1 MHFVKPYFKCVEL
14 IIITLDIVWILC
26 HSIKLKISV
35 WAELISKYW
44 CYMWCSWNTCSNSI
58 ACYHGVGLHPL
69 SFWVIALVQ
78 FRHCRLANLQSDKV
92 SPSIDFL
99 FAPGL
104 VYVCESCRFDMDV
117 YYQCVC
123 VYYLFVIYL
132 WEVSVCVVY
141 VWYVSDWFDSII
153 CQCDCFCDVSKE
165 LKKTNNLCS
174 SLCNTVNLSLYWA
187 LWGLLYYKLQSNIMV
202 TIIFKLLCDQDLD
215 VGEKIRI
222 LVYNNLVDKC
232 DIFLDQ
238 HLFGW
243 FS

>member
-1 MHFVKPYFKCVEL
+1 MPHLEAEL
-14 IIITLDIVWILC
+14 KVWEKKAKAFTSIDELRAKVNTLKNELVWTLVIQVFEKDKEVVPGLDICKSNTPLTPWHIVWILC

-35 WAELISKYW
+35 WADLISKYW
-44 CYMWCSWNTCSNSI
+44 CYVWCWWNICSNSI

-78 FRHCRLANLQSDKV
+78 FKHCRLANLQSDKV
-92 SPSIDFL
+92 SPSIDCL

-117 YYQCVC
+117 CYECVC

-153 CQCDCFCDVSKE
+153 CQCDCFCDASKE
-165 LKKTNNLCS
+165 KKIPHTGDTN
-174 SLCNTVNLSLYWA
+174 SLDRC
-187 LWGLLYYKLQSNIMV
+187 G
-202 TIIFKLLCDQDLD
+202 
-215 VGEKIRI
+215 
-222 LVYNNLVDKC
+222 
-232 DIFLDQ
+232 
-238 HLFGW
+238 
-243 FS
+243 